1 MSITYT
7 PNQQSVITAPTA
19 NILVSAAAG
28 SGKTSV
34 LVERIMR
41 MITDP
46 VNPVDIDRIL
56 VVTFTTEAASQMK
69 DRIRSALD
77 GRLAV
82 EPDNERLIRESERLQ
97 FAQITTIDGFC
108 RSAVQR
114 YFHLLNIDPSFR
126 TMDEAE
132 TGLLWSRALEETYER
147 FLTEGT
153 PEFFDMIDRY
163 GGSENEEGFYKT
175 VSDLKRF
182 ADSAPFPDEWISKA
196 AENISKI
203 DSAKT
208 LMESGAFASDV
219 LHWKCQLR
227 SDERLLTKL
236 LKTCQDPDGPAVYTG
251 TLEDDLSNIR
261 SILDTNTPEA
271 FQKAAAAWLP
281 GSFKQCRNPQNE
293 QKKNLV
299 STMRNARK
307 KDVWSVIQTTCSDDA
322 LTRFA
327 AEIQNS
333 AGAIQTLCLFTKEAS
348 KHFRELMDE
357 ENAYD
362 FSTIAHLTLSLFVTL
377 ENGEP
382 VYTEAA
388 KQYRRVFHEIMIDEY
403 QDSNMVQE
411 MFLNAVSGIS
421 EGRPN
426 VFTVGDIKQSIYLFR
441 MACPDL
447 FAGKY
452 NTYSDDPK
460 SPYRRILLNEN
471 FRSRKQVVDG
481 INDIFRR
488 IMIKDLGGVDYDRS
502 AELIHGA
509 TYPYP
514 YTEEEGR
521 NEFLLVKCEETA
533 DKNAA
538 VYASIIDRILTLTD
552 PVKGLHINQKDRPAR
567 IARFGDIVVLAKT
580 KTKGVPELLAAFKK
594 AGIPSYLADAKG
606 YFDAPEVR
614 NILHFLKIL
623 DNPFADIP
631 FAGVL
636 KSPMGGFTY
645 EELALVRIWEK
656 ERNTDGKVG
665 YLYETLRGICGAEY
679 LSGRFAEV
687 RRKAEAFLALYDG
700 LREKR
705 ISLSVSELLGE
716 IYRMTGYVSMVSVTD
731 GGSEKERN
739 LLTLIE
745 KARDFEKGVF
755 TGLSDFVRY
764 IDDMIRYDVNPE
776 AGFLDTSDSVR
787 VMSIHK
793 SKGLEFPIVFLIDC
807 ERDTYYS
814 GDNPVMLFHS
824 GLGIG
829 PTAFFPDERRMTDTY
844 LKQAVAR
851 RRHRDEVGEAIR
863 LLYVAMTRAKE
874 KLILTG
880 YMKAARFGKCLMSV
894 SPSGEPMEY
903 SEIEHAGTYQDLIL
917 PCILSDIPK
926 EERDRIEPIGKD
938 IWAGFSE
945 VHTTNW
951 IIKTVSDESLATAK
965 LKRTVPPGISK
976 NDGQVS
982 DVMRE
987 FFAYRYPHQNGGAP
1001 VKLSVSALKKSQM
1014 EEEAVVHDHPDAH
1027 IEHEPPKLPPVPK
1040 FIAPSETSEDMR
1052 GAMRGTWYHRILEL
1066 HDYTREGTA
1075 CDWKTEVS
1083 EMADRGLVPKEA
1095 LDAIDFGKMETFCR
1109 SDIGLRM
1116 KQAALAG
1123 KLKREQAFVMG
1134 VPADTIDADYP
1145 ASETVL
1151 IQGIID
1157 AFFEEED
1164 GVVLVDYKTDRV
1176 GNEDGEEVLKA
1187 RYAIQLRYYADAI
1200 KRGTGKNVKECMI
1213 YSFALQKSV
1222 PL

>member
-56 VVTFTTEAASQMK
+56 VVTFTIEAATQMK

-77 GRLAV
+77 ARLSA

-108 RSAVQR
+108 RGAVQR

-132 TGLLWSRALEETYER
+132 TGLLWSRAIEETYER

-153 PEFFDMIDRY
+153 QEFFDMLDRY
-163 GGSENEEGFYKT
+163 SGSENEEGFYKT
-175 VSDLKRF
+175 VKDLKLF
-182 ADSAPFPDEWISKA
+182 ADSAPFPEEWISKA
-196 AENISKI
+196 AEDVAKI
-203 DSAKT
+203 DSAKS
-208 LMESGAFASDV
+208 LIESEAFASDV
-219 LHWKCQLR
+219 THWKCLLR
-227 SDERLLTKL
+227 SDERLLTKFL
-236 LKTCQDPDGPAVYTG
+236 QLCNDPDGPEVYISTI
-251 TLEDDLSNIR
+251 EEDLSEIR
-261 SILDTNTPEA
+261 NLLATETPEA
-271 FQKAAAAWLP
+271 FQKAASAWIP
-281 GSFKQCRNPQNE
+281 GSFKPCRNPKNE

-299 STMRNARK
+299 SGMRNDRK
-307 KDVWSVIQTTCSDDA
+307 KAWTVICETCADDTVSRYA
-322 LTRFA
+322 S
-327 AEIQNS
+327 EIQSS
-333 AGAIQTLCLFTKEAS
+333 AGAIRTLCHFTKEAS
-348 KHFRELMDE
+348 RHFRELMDE

-362 FSTIAHLTLSLFVTL
+362 FSTIAHLTLSLFVTQKD
-377 ENGEP
+377 GEL

-388 KQYRRVFHEIMIDEY
+388 KQYRSTFHEIMIDEY

-421 EGRPN
+421 EGHPN

-452 NTYSDDPK
+452 NTYSDDPE

-481 INDIFRR
+481 VNDIFRK

-502 AELIHGA
+502 AELIYGA
-509 TYPYP
+509 KYPYA

-521 NEFLLVKCEETA
+521 NEYLLVKCEETE
-533 DKNAA
+533 DKNEA
-538 VYASIIDRILTLTD
+538 VYKSIIDRILTLTD
-552 PVKGLHINQKDRPAR
+552 PVKGLYVSVKDRPAR

-580 KTKGVPELLAAFKK
+580 KTKGIPELLAAFKK

-614 NILHFLKIL
+614 NVLHFLKIL
-623 DNPFADIP
+623 DNPLADIP

-636 KSPMGGFTY
+636 KSPVCGFSF
-645 EELALVRIWEK
+645 EELALIRIWEK
-656 ERNTDGKVG
+656 ERRNDGNVG
-665 YLYETLRGICGAEY
+665 YLYDTLRAICDAEY
-679 LSGRFAEV
+679 LSSRFAEV
-687 RRKAEAFLALYDG
+687 RRKAETFLSLYDE

-705 ISLSVSELLGE
+705 ICLTVSELLGE
-716 IYRMTGYVSMVSVTD
+716 IYRLTGYVSMVSVTE

-745 KARDFEKGVF
+745 KAKEFEKGVF

-814 GDNPVMLFHS
+814 GENPVMLFHS

-829 PTAFFPDERRMTDTY
+829 PTAFFPEERRMTDTY

-880 YMKAARFGKCLMSV
+880 YMKAARFGKMLTNLT
-894 SPSGEPMEY
+894 PPDEPMEY
-903 SEIEHAGTYQDLIL
+903 SDIEHAANYQELIL
-917 PCILSDIPK
+917 PCILSGIPK
-926 EERDRIEPIGKD
+926 EERDRIQPIGKD

-945 VHTTNW
+945 VHTANW
-951 IIKTVSDESLATAK
+951 IIKTVSDETLETAK
-965 LKRTVPPGISK
+965 LKRTAPAGIAK
-976 NDGQVS
+976 NEEPVS
-982 DVMRE
+982 EVMRE
-987 FFAYRYPHQNGGAP
+987 FFSYRYPHQNGGAP
-1001 VKLSVSALKKSQM
+1001 VKLSVSALKKSRM
-1014 EEEAVVHDHPDAH
+1014 EETDIVQDHPDAH
-1027 IEHEPPKLPPVPK
+1027 IEHEPEKLPPVPK
-1040 FIAPSETSEDMR
+1040 FISPAETSEDMR

-1066 HDYTREGTA
+1066 HDYGREGTA
-1075 CDWKTEVS
+1075 TDWKSEVTEMVN
-1083 EMADRGLVPKEA
+1083 GGFVPKET
-1095 LDAIDFGKMETFCR
+1095 LTAIDFNKLGNFCR
-1109 SDIGLRM
+1109 SDIGQRM
-1116 KQAALAG
+1116 KQAALRG
-1123 KLKREQAFVMG
+1123 TLKREQAFVMG
-1134 VPADTIDADYP
+1134 VPADTIQAEYP

-1164 GVVLVDYKTDRV
+1164 GIVLVDYKTDRV
-1176 GNEDGEEVLKA
+1176 GIEDGEEVLKS
-1187 RYAIQLRYYADAI
+1187 RYGIQLRYYADAI
-1200 KRGTGKNVKECMI
+1200 TRGTGKKVKECVI

-1222 PL
+1222 LL

>member
-7 PNQQSVITAPTA
+7 QNQQSVIDAPTA

-56 VVTFTTEAASQMK
+56 VVTFTNEAATQMK

-77 GRLAV
+77 DRLSD

-114 YFHLLNIDPSFR
+114 YFHMLNIDPSFR

-147 FLTEGT
+147 YLTEGT
-153 PEFFDMIDRY
+153 SEFFDMLDRY
-163 GGSENEEGFYKT
+163 AGSENEEGFYKT

-182 ADSAPFPDEWISKA
+182 ADSAPFPDAWITKA
-196 AENISKI
+196 AADVSKI
-203 DSAKT
+203 DSA
-208 LMESGAFASDV
+208 ESLIKSEAFASDMQ
-219 LHWKCQLR
+219 HFKCLLR
-227 SDERLLTKL
+227 SDEKLLTKL
-236 LKTCQDPDGPAVYTG
+236 LAICNDPDGPAVYIP
-251 TLEDDLSNIR
+251 TLKEDLSNIR
-261 SILDTNTPEA
+261 SILAAKTPEA

-281 GSFKQCRNPQNE
+281 GGFKPCRNPQNE

-299 STMRNARK
+299 SSLRNERK
-307 KDVWSVIQTTCSDDA
+307 KTWTEMQKTFADEA
-322 LTRFA
+322 LSRYAF
-327 AEIQNS
+327 EIQNC
-333 AGAIQTLCLFTKEAS
+333 AGAIETLCRFTKDAS
-348 KHFRELMDE
+348 QHFRELMDE

-362 FSTIAHLTLSLFVTL
+362 FSTIAHLTLSLFVT
-377 ENGEP
+377 EKDGEL

-421 EGRPN
+421 DGKPN

-452 NTYSDDPK
+452 NTYSDDPD
-460 SPYRRILLNEN
+460 SSYRRILLNEN

-481 INDIFRR
+481 INDIFRK
-488 IMIKDLGGVDYDRS
+488 IMIKDLGGVDYDKS
-502 AELIHGA
+502 AELINGA
-509 TYPYP
+509 KYP
-514 YTEEEGR
+514 YTYKEEEGR
-521 NEFLLVKCEETA
+521 NEYLLVKCEETA

-552 PVKGLHINQKDRPAR
+552 PVKGLYVSPKNRPAR
-567 IARFGDIVVLAKT
+567 IARFGDIVILAKT
-580 KTKGVPELLAAFKK
+580 KTKGIPELLAAFKK
-594 AGIPSYLADAKG
+594 AGIPAYLADAKG
-606 YFDAPEVR
+606 YFDAAEVR
-614 NILHFLKIL
+614 NVLHFLKIL

-636 KSPMGGFTY
+636 KSPMGGFGY
-645 EELALVRIWEK
+645 EELALIRIWEK
-656 ERNTDGKVG
+656 ERNTDGNVG
-665 YLYETLRGICGAEY
+665 YLYETLRAICNAEY
-679 LSGRFAEV
+679 LSSRFTEV
-687 RRKAEAFLALYDG
+687 RRKAGAFLALYDE

-705 ISLSVSELLGE
+705 ICLSVSELLGE
-716 IYRMTGYVSMVSVTD
+716 IYRLTGYASMVSVTD

-739 LLTLIE
+739 LLTLVE
-745 KARDFEKGVF
+745 KAKDFEKGVF

-776 AGFLDTSDSVR
+776 SGFLDTSDSVR

-793 SKGLEFPIVFLIDC
+793 SKGLEFPIVFLMDC

-814 GDNPVMLFHS
+814 GENSVMLFHA

-851 RRHRDEVGEAIR
+851 KRHRDEVGEAIR
-863 LLYVAMTRAKE
+863 LLYVGMTRAKE

-880 YMKAARFGKCLMSV
+880 YGKASRWSKYLASL
-894 SPSGEPMEY
+894 PPEGEPMAY
-903 SEIEHAGTYQDLIL
+903 TDIERAVSYQDLIL
-917 PCILSDIPK
+917 PCILSGVPK
-926 EERDRIEPIGKD
+926 EERDRSEPIGKD

-945 VHTTNW
+945 LHTANW
-951 IIKTVSDESLATAK
+951 VIRTVSDETLVNAT
-965 LKRTVPPGISK
+965 LKRTSPVGIAKSPEP
-976 NDGQVS
+976 VS

-1001 VKLSVSALKKSQM
+1001 VKLSVSALKKSHM
-1014 EEEAVVHDHPDAH
+1014 EEEAVVRDLPEAH
-1027 IEHEPPKLPPVPK
+1027 IEHEAEKLPPVPK

-1066 HDYTREGTA
+1066 HDYNRDGSA
-1075 CDWKTEVS
+1075 DDWKSEVK
-1083 EMADRGLVPKEA
+1083 EMVSGGLVPKETIT
-1095 LDAIDFGKMETFCR
+1095 AIDFKKLETFCR

-1116 KQAALAG
+1116 KQAALLG
-1123 KLKREQAFVMG
+1123 TLKREQAFVMG
-1134 VPADTIDADYP
+1134 VPADTIDAAYP

-1157 AFFEEED
+1157 AFFEDE
-1164 GVVLVDYKTDRV
+1164 GGITLVDYKTDRV
-1176 GNEDGEEVLKA
+1176 GAEDGEEVLRA
-1187 RYAIQLRYYADAI
+1187 RYGIQLRYYADAI
-1200 KRGTGKNVKECMI
+1200 TRGTGKNVKECVI